1 MASPTKAVV
10 FNFSQETL
18 CQGPASI
25 FDIVDI
31 IDELV
36 DDCAILV
43 HIMYTCK
50 RLYYSIRP
58 TLYRR
63 FFLGRGLSWV
73 YRYFWPE
80 GFCALDMF
88 TDPIDSRRIEL
99 VTHVLTR
106 ASVAVPLADLP
117 VVRVITNAM
126 PFMGLKD
133 GFPYFTNC
141 DYDGYLP
148 FVCVAAAYGMNGI
161 LQLLLPFGPALEH
174 DNPRVTGAG
183 LEWVAEPNRLVPRGG
198 GRLSALLCAV
208 ASDNTLSAALLLQA
222 GAVPCRDAFATAIL
236 SHDVVL
242 LRIFSAYGPWLLETA
257 FVHQN
262 LDHFDSLWPADYAL
276 AMRQWWIDPE
286 PLEIV
291 RFLTT
296 QFLPNHLTYH
306 ISDPYS
312 RTILTRALEQ
322 FYPATACLLAKHGS
336 RRDLLYLCSGRF
348 MGYRQHPD
356 RPGTLVWLEEDVV
369 EHCIATL
376 CRQGLMPEPLSTTHV
391 GHPRGPLPP
400 PSPSFPPRRAARL
413 AQIVCRV
420 LRVREPPVMADWQV
434 RAPLSLGPGLCE
446 ASRGLHAS
454 AGSLPVP
461 YHDLLRHLGL
471 LHAAGVRFDTA
482 LILNTYWPSGG
493 SAEGQSEGLPEPND
507 AGQLSLPT
515 SPCGCFGAVAEGD
528 DVPPSPR
535 IRPPPSRPS
544 FAWSV
549 SMTGCAAF
557 HALHH
562 HSAASASRWAFYVHR
577 PILDWVFFTPKRD
590 RHRAGLRLLPS

>member
-1 MASPTKAVV
+1 MARSTKAVV
-10 FNFSQETL
+10 FNSSQETL
-18 CQGPASI
+18 CPGPASI

-31 IDELV
+31 IDELI

-50 RLYYSIRP
+50 RLYYLTRP

-63 FFLGRGLSWV
+63 FFLSRGLSWV
-73 YRYFWPE
+73 YQYLWPE
-80 GFCALDMF
+80 GFCALDML
-88 TDPIDSRRIEL
+88 TGAIDSRRIEL

-106 ASVAVPLADLP
+106 ASVTVPLADLP

-126 PFMGLKD
+126 PFTGLKN
-133 GFPYFTNC
+133 GFAYRTNC

-148 FVCVAAAYGMNGI
+148 FICIAAAYGMDGI

-174 DNPRVTGAG
+174 DNPRMTRAG
-183 LEWVAEPNRLVPRGG
+183 LEWVAEPNGLSPQEE
-198 GRLSALLCAV
+198 GRFSALLCAV
-208 ASDNTLSAALLLQA
+208 ANNNTLSAALLLQA
-222 GAVPCRDAFATAIL
+222 GADPCTDAFATAIL
-236 SHDVVL
+236 GDDVAIL
-242 LRIFSAYGPWLLETA
+242 KIFGMYGPWLLETPVA
-257 FVHQN
+257 YRK
-262 LDHFDSLWPADYAL
+262 LDHFDNLWPADYAL

-286 PLEIV
+286 PLEII

-296 QFLPNHLTYH
+296 QYLPDELTHH

-312 RTILTRALEQ
+312 YTILTRALEQ
-322 FYPATACLLAKHGS
+322 FYPATACILAKHGS
-336 RRDLLYLCSGRF
+336 CRDLLYLCSGRF
-348 MGYRQHPD
+348 MGYRRHPN

-376 CRQGLMPEPLSTTHV
+376 CRQGLIPEPLNTAHV

-413 AQIVCRV
+413 AQLVCRV
-420 LRVREPPVMADWQV
+420 LRVREPPVMADWQI
-434 RAPLSLGPGLCE
+434 RAPLSLESGICE

-454 AGSLPVP
+454 AASLPGP

-471 LHAAGVRFDTA
+471 LHAAEVQFDTA
-482 LILNTYWPSGG
+482 LILNTCWPPGG
-493 SAEGQSEGLPEPND
+493 SAEGQYEGLPEPNT

-528 DVPPSPR
+528 VPPSPR
-535 IRPPPSRPS
+535 IHPPPSRPS

-549 SMTGCAAF
+549 STTGCAAF

-562 HSAASASRWAFYVHR
+562 RSAASAGRWAFYVHR
-577 PILDWVFFTPKRD
+577 PILDWAFFTRKRN
-590 RHRAGLRLLPS
+590 RNRAGLRLLPS